1 MTRQLAACLLAA
13 LIAIA
18 PSLCL
23 ADLMMT
29 VRLQQIP
36 GVGGQPDGVRITW
49 EGEGTISSPFSIP
62 IGTQNDLDF
71 VDFVGTPYGSRI
83 PNDAQSTGLTFNL
96 SAPLTLT
103 INPGT
108 PGQFSQTYSQILLD
122 NETRSD
128 FSLLGTHPSLQVGQT
143 FQASGSA
150 VVGAEQLANDTE
162 GAPLSFDDLNIGSYF
177 TDVAADAGTFG
188 GVKLEI
194 TAVPEASAVLG
205 LTAIL
210 AFLRLRPAR
219 RQNL

>member
-1 MTRQLAACLLAA
+1 M
-13 LIAIA
+13 A

-29 VRLQQIP
+29 VRLQQIL

-49 EGEGTISSPFSIP
+49 EGAGTISSPFSIP

-83 PNDAQSTGLTFNL
+83 PDAPQSAGLVFNL

-108 PGQFSQTYSQILLD
+108 PAQFSQTYSQILLD

-128 FSLLGTHPSLQVGQT
+128 FSLLGMHPSLQVGQT

-150 VVGAEQLANDTE
+150 IVGAEQLANSTE
-162 GAPLSFDDLNIGSYF
+162 GAPLSFEDLNVGSYF
-177 TDVAADAGTFG
+177 TDVATDAGTFG
-188 GVKLEI
+188 GVTLEI
-194 TAVPEASAVLG
+194 TAVPEASAMLG
-205 LTAIL
+205 LTTIL
-210 AFLRLRPAR
+210 AFLRVRPAR
-219 RQNL
+219 GQNLSK